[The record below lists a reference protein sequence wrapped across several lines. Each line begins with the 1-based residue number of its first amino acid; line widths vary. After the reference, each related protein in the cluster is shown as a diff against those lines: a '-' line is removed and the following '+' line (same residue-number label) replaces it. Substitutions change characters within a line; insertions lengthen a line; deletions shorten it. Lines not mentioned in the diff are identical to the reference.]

1 MRIRYTI
8 SGIPI
13 VTCIGNSITIY
24 ERILNMEP
32 VSVNLENELS
42 RNTRDAKNIMLLSLI
57 SIIMPPLFLVAL
69 LYFLFY
75 SNKRKKLKSDQSLSS
90 IFNGLKGKT
99 TKEIRSIK
107 WNSNSLEQSVAGSI
121 LAHKTMVAV
130 LIIIGIVLTIMVA
143 FIGLSYLMGW
153 V

>member
-1 MRIRYTI
+1 MD
-8 SGIPI
+8 
-13 VTCIGNSITIY
+13 
-24 ERILNMEP
+24 P
-32 VSVNLENELS
+32 VSDNLGNELS
-42 RNTRDAKNIMLLSLI
+42 RNTKDAKNIMLLSLI
-57 SIIMPPLFLVAL
+57 SIIMPPIFLGVL

-75 SNKRKKLKSDQSLSS
+75 SNKRKKLVRLKSLSS

-99 TKEIRSIK
+99 TKELRSVK
-107 WNSNSLEQSVAGSI
+107 WNNNSLEQSVTGSI
-121 LAHKTMVAV
+121 FAHKTMVAV

>member
-1 MRIRYTI
+1 MD
-8 SGIPI
+8 
-13 VTCIGNSITIY
+13 
-24 ERILNMEP
+24 P

-75 SNKRKKLKSDQSLSS
+75 SNKRKKIKSDQSLSS

-99 TKEIRSIK
+99 TKELRSVMRS
-107 WNSNSLEQSVAGSI
+107 SNSLEQSVSASI
-121 LAHKTMVAV
+121 HAHKTMVAV
-130 LIIIGIVLTIMVA
+130 LIIIGIVLTMMIA
-143 FIGLSYLMGW
+143 YIGLAYKMGW